1 MEKSFYF
8 YDLETSGVSPKNDRI
23 MQFAG
28 QRTNEQLEP
37 VGEPTDFYI
46 RLPKDVLPQP
56 DAVMLTGI
64 TPQQTIQEGI
74 TEAEFTKYFEDEL
87 AEPGTIFVGFNNIR
101 FDDEFIRYA
110 MYRNYHDPYEWHWK
124 DGRSRWDILDVI
136 RMTRALRPDGI
147 LWPFDSEGNSTNRL
161 EMLTGANNLIHDNAH
176 TALSDVNATIAI
188 AQLVMEKQPKLFS
201 YLLQMREKSKVR
213 SLVNSGEP
221 FAYVSG
227 KYESRYEKM
236 TVAVIA
242 SELKDKSGAIVYDL
256 RYDPNIWVN
265 KTDTEILEAINSRS
279 EIPEERL
286 PFKTMQYN
294 KCPSVAPYKV
304 VNDECAERLSIDRDA
319 IAKNLASLRDSSE
332 FIDRVASLLADKK
345 KAFQATFIPDITDP
359 DAMLYDGFLPDADR
373 AESRKLI
380 KLGVTALAGYSPK
393 FQDERLNALLPLYKA
408 RNYPKALTDKER
420 EIWDEHVARK
430 LFDGTPNAMEKFYK
444 RLGELFLKDN
454 LTTNQQYLLQEL
466 KLYAESITPAH

>member
-37 VGEPTDFYI
+37 IGEPTDFYI

-74 TEAEFTKYFEDEL
+74 NEAEFTKYFEDEL

-110 MYRNYHDPYEWHWK
+110 LYRNYHDPYEWHWR

-161 EMLTGANNLIHDNAH
+161 EMLTSANNLTHNNAH
-176 TALSDVNATIAI
+176 TALSDVNATIAV

-201 YLLQMREKSKVR
+201 YLLKMREKGKVR
-213 SLVNSGEP
+213 ELVNTAEP

-227 KYESRYEKM
+227 QYESRFEKM
-236 TVAVIA
+236 TVAVLA
-242 SELKDKSGAIVYDL
+242 SELTDKSGAIVYDL
-256 RYDPNIWVN
+256 RYDPNIWN
-265 KTDTEILEAINSRS
+265 DKTDAEILEAVNSRS

-286 PFKTMQYN
+286 PFKTLQYN
-294 KCPSVAPYKV
+294 KCPSIAPYKV
-304 VNDECAERLSIDRDA
+304 VNDECAERLLINREQ
-319 IAKNLASLRDSSE
+319 IAKNFTSLKENTDL
-332 FIDRVASLLADKK
+332 IKRVANLLSEKK
-345 KAFQATFIPDITDP
+345 KAFQASFIPDINDP
-359 DAMLYDGFLPDADR
+359 DTMLYDGFIPDIDR
-373 AESRKLI
+373 PKVRKVAS
-380 KLGVTALAGYSPK
+380 LGLTAIEGYAPD
-393 FQDERLNALLPLYKA
+393 FQDERLNALFPLYKA
-408 RNYPKALTDKER
+408 RNFPKTLTDKER
-420 EIWDEHVARK
+420 QIWDEHVARK
-430 LFDGTPNAMEKFYK
+430 LFEGTPNAMEKFYK
-444 RLGELFLKDN
+444 RLGELFLKDS

-466 KLYAESITPAH
+466 KLYAESITPAD